1 MFIPNFKA
9 KSFAIYGLGIT
20 GKSVLNFLQ
29 KKKVKNIFAH
39 DDKLK
44 VLSGSSKKNF
54 TNHLNLADFI
64 ILSPGISINKSKF
77 KKVLKKNKDK
87 IITDLDLFFLSN
99 KVKKSIIVTGSNGK
113 STTCSIILHALKQN
127 KINSQL
133 VGNIGKPILDYKAS
147 KEKIFVIEASS
158 FQLQYSKFIKPYC
171 AIIINISK
179 DHMDWHGTMNNYIN
193 AKLNIFKN
201 QNRYDK
207 SIINDFKIKRLFKK
221 KRFKGKLIFLNKKII
236 YENEIKNKYLKTKI
250 NQQNIDYAFKVSRL
264 FNISKNNFLNSLKN
278 FRGLE
283 HRYEVFL
290 ETRKF
295 KFINDSKAT
304 SFEASK
310 FALLSSKNIIWILG
324 GLPKEGDS
332 IKLNDI
338 KKNILKAYIVS
349 KYPNFFKSHLEKKIQ
364 YEVIKNFK
372 EVLKKIY
379 NNKKNF
385 KEKVTV
391 LLSPASASYDKYKN
405 FEERGNDF
413 KKIVKNNA
421 RKFY

>member
-1 MFIPNFKA
+1 MLIPNFRA

-44 VLSGSSKKNF
+44 VLSDSSKKNF
-54 TNHLNLADFI
+54 ANNLNLVDFI
-64 ILSPGISINKSKF
+64 ILSPGISIKKSKF
-77 KKVLKKNKDK
+77 RKVLKKNKNK
-87 IITDLDLFFLSN
+87 IITDLDLFFLTN

-113 STTCSIILHALKQN
+113 STTCSIIFHVLKQN
-127 KINSQL
+127 NINSQL

-147 KEKIFVIEASS
+147 KKKIFVIEASS
-158 FQLQYSKFIKPYC
+158 FQLQYSKFIRPYC

-201 QNRYDK
+201 QSKNDK
-207 SIINDFKIKRLFKK
+207 SIFNDFKIKKLFKK
-221 KRFKGKLIFLNKKII
+221 KGFKGKLIFLNKKII
-236 YENEIKNKYLKTKI
+236 HENEIKNKYLKTKI
-250 NQQNIDYAFKVSRL
+250 NQQNIDYAFKVCKL
-264 FNISKNNFLNSLKN
+264 FNISKNDFLNSLDN

-283 HRYEVFL
+283 HRHEVFL
-290 ETRKF
+290 ETKKF
-295 KFINDSKAT
+295 IFINDSKAT

-310 FALLSSKNIIWILG
+310 LALLSSKNIIWILG

-332 IKLNDI
+332 IKLNDV
-338 KKNILKAYIVS
+338 KNNILKAYIVS
-349 KYPNFFKSHLEKKIQ
+349 KYSNFFKSHLEKKIK
-364 YEVIKNFK
+364 YEVKKNFK

-379 NNKKNF
+379 NNKNNF

-391 LLSPASASYDKYKN
+391 LLSPASASYDNYKN

-413 KKIVKNNA
+413 KKIVKYNA

>member
-1 MFIPNFKA
+1 MFISNFKA
-9 KSFAIYGLGIT
+9 KSFAIYGLGVT

-29 KKKVKNIFAH
+29 KKKVKKIFTH
-39 DDKLK
+39 DDKSK
-44 VLSGSSKKNF
+44 VLRSRGKKNF
-54 TNHLNLADFI
+54 AKHLNIVDFI

-77 KKVLKKNKDK
+77 KKVLKKNKNK
-87 IITDLDLFFLSN
+87 IITDLDLFFLTN
-99 KVKKSIIVTGSNGK
+99 KIRKSIIVTGSNGK
-113 STTCSIILHALKQN
+113 STTCSIIFHVLKQN
-127 KINSQL
+127 NIDSQL

-147 KEKIFVIEASS
+147 KKKIFVIEASS
-158 FQLQYSKFIKPYC
+158 FQLQYSKFIRPYC

-201 QNRYDK
+201 QSKNDK
-207 SIINDFKIKRLFKK
+207 SILNDLKIKRLFKK

-264 FNISKNNFLNSLKN
+264 FNISKNDFLNSLKN

>member
-1 MFIPNFKA
+1 M
-9 KSFAIYGLGIT
+9 
-20 GKSVLNFLQ
+20 Q
-29 KKKVKNIFAH
+29 
-39 DDKLK
+39 
-44 VLSGSSKKNF
+44 
-54 TNHLNLADFI
+54 NL
-64 ILSPGISINKSKF
+64 LY
-77 KKVLKKNKDK
+77 
-87 IITDLDLFFLSN
+87 

-113 STTCSIILHALKQN
+113 STTCSIILHVLKQN

-133 VGNIGKPILDYKAS
+133 VGNIGKPILDYKVA

-207 SIINDFKIKRLFKK
+207 SIINDFKIKRLFQK

-250 NQQNIDYAFKVSRL
+250 NQQNVDYAFKVSQL
-264 FNISKNNFLNSLKN
+264 FNISKYNFLNSLKN

-290 ETRKF
+290 ENKKF

-310 FALLSSKNIIWILG
+310 YALLSSKNIIWILG

-332 IKLNDI
+332 IKLNEV
-338 KKNILKAYIVS
+338 KRNILKAYIVT
-349 KYPNFFKSHLEKKIQ
+349 KYSNFFRNHLRKKIK

-372 EVLKKIY
+372 EALKKIY
-379 NNKKNF
+379 NDKNQF

-391 LLSPASASYDKYKN
+391 LFSPASASYDKYKN
-405 FEERGNDF
+405 FEERGNVF
-413 KKIVKNNA
+413 KKIVKYNA

>member
-1 MFIPNFKA
+1 MFISNFKA

-20 GKSVLNFLQ
+20 GKSALNFLK
-29 KKKVKNIFAH
+29 KKKVKKIFVY

-44 VLSGSSKKNF
+44 VVRGRSKKNF
-54 TNHLNLADFI
+54 ANYLNFVDFI

-77 KKVLKKNKDK
+77 KKVLKKNKNK

-113 STTCSIILHALKQN
+113 STTCSIIFHVLKQN

-133 VGNIGKPILDYKAS
+133 VGNIGKPILNFKAS
-147 KEKIFVIEASS
+147 KKKIFVIEASS

-179 DHMDWHGTMNNYIN
+179 DHLDWHGTMNNYIN

-201 QNRYDK
+201 QSKYDK
-207 SIINDFKIKRLFKK
+207 SIVNNLKIKKLFKK
-221 KRFKGKLIFLNKKII
+221 KGFKGKLIFLKKKMI
-236 YENEIKNKYLKTKI
+236 YKNEIKNKYLKTKI
-250 NQQNIDYAFKVSRL
+250 NQQNIDYAFKVSKL

-283 HRYEVFL
+283 HRHEVFL
-290 ETRKF
+290 ETKNF

-310 FALLSSKNIIWILG
+310 HALLSSKNIIWILG
-324 GLPKEGDS
+324 GLPKEGDC
-332 IKLNDI
+332 IKLNNV
-338 KKNILKAYIVS
+338 KKNILKAYIIS
-349 KYPNFFKSHLEKKIQ
+349 KYSKFFKSHLEKEIIC
-364 YEVIKNFK
+364 EVMKNLK
-372 EVLKKIY
+372 ETLKKIY
-379 NNKKNF
+379 NDKKKF

-391 LLSPASASYDKYKN
+391 LFSPASASYDKYKN

-413 KKIVKNNA
+413 KKIVKYNA
-421 RKFY
+421 KNFY

>member
-77 KKVLKKNKDK
+77 KKVLKKNKNK
-87 IITDLDLFFLSN
+87 IITDLDLFFLTN
-99 KVKKSIIVTGSNGK
+99 KIRKSIIVTGSNGK
-113 STTCSIILHALKQN
+113 STTCSIIFHVLKQN
-127 KINSQL
+127 NIDSQL

-147 KEKIFVIEASS
+147 KKKIFVIEASS
-158 FQLQYSKFIKPYC
+158 FQLQYSKFIRPYC

-201 QNRYDK
+201 QSKNDK
-207 SIINDFKIKRLFKK
+207 SILNDLKIKRLFKK

-264 FNISKNNFLNSLKN
+264 FNISKNDFLNSLKN

>member
-77 KKVLKKNKDK
+77 KKVLKKNKNK
-87 IITDLDLFFLSN
+87 IITDLDLFFLTN
-99 KVKKSIIVTGSNGK
+99 KIRKSIIVTGSNGK
-113 STTCSIILHALKQN
+113 STTCSIIFHVLKQN
-127 KINSQL
+127 NIDSQL

-147 KEKIFVIEASS
+147 KKKIFVIEASS
-158 FQLQYSKFIKPYC
+158 FQLQYSKFIRPYC

-201 QNRYDK
+201 QSKNDK
-207 SIINDFKIKRLFKK
+207 SILNDLKIKRLFKK

>member
-1 MFIPNFKA
+1 MFISNFKA
-9 KSFAIYGLGIT
+9 KSFAIYGLGVT

-29 KKKVKNIFAH
+29 KKKVKKIFTH
-39 DDKLK
+39 DDKSK
-44 VLSGSSKKNF
+44 VLRSRGKKNF
-54 TNHLNLADFI
+54 AKHLNIVDFI

-113 STTCSIILHALKQN
+113 STTCSIILHVLKQN

-207 SIINDFKIKRLFKK
+207 SIINDFKIKRLFQK
-221 KRFKGKLIFLNKKII
+221 KRFKGKLIFLNKKLI

-250 NQQNIDYAFKVSRL
+250 NQQNVDYAFKVSRL

-278 FRGLE
+278 FKGLE
-283 HRYEVFL
+283 HRHEVFL
-290 ETRKF
+290 ENKKF

-310 FALLSSKNIIWILG
+310 YALLSNKNIIWILG

-332 IKLNDI
+332 IKLNEV
-338 KKNILKAYIVS
+338 KKNILKAYIVT
-349 KYPNFFKSHLEKKIQ
+349 KYSNFFKIHLRKKIK

-372 EVLKKIY
+372 EALKKIY
-379 NNKKNF
+379 NDKNQF

-391 LLSPASASYDKYKN
+391 LFSPASASYDKYKN
-405 FEERGNDF
+405 FEERGNVF
-413 KKIVKNNA
+413 KKIVKYNA
-421 RKFY
+421 RNFY

>member
-1 MFIPNFKA
+1 MFISNFKA
-9 KSFAIYGLGIT
+9 KSFAIYGLGVT

-29 KKKVKNIFAH
+29 KKKVKKIFTH
-39 DDKLK
+39 DDKSK
-44 VLSGSSKKNF
+44 VLRSRGKKNF
-54 TNHLNLADFI
+54 AKHLNIVDFI

-207 SIINDFKIKRLFKK
+207 SIINDFKIKRLFQK
-221 KRFKGKLIFLNKKII
+221 KRFKGKLIFLNKKLI

-250 NQQNIDYAFKVSRL
+250 NQQNVDYAFKVSRL

-278 FRGLE
+278 FKGLE
-283 HRYEVFL
+283 HRHEVFL
-290 ETRKF
+290 ENKKF

-310 FALLSSKNIIWILG
+310 YALLSNKNIIWILG

-332 IKLNDI
+332 IKLNEV
-338 KKNILKAYIVS
+338 KKNILKAYIVT
-349 KYPNFFKSHLEKKIQ
+349 KYSNFFKIHLRKKIK

-372 EVLKKIY
+372 EALKKIY
-379 NNKKNF
+379 NDKNKI

-391 LLSPASASYDKYKN
+391 LFSPASASYDKYKN
-405 FEERGNDF
+405 FEERGNVF
-413 KKIVKNNA
+413 KKIVKYNA
-421 RKFY
+421 RNFY

>member
-1 MFIPNFKA
+1 MFISNFKA
-9 KSFAIYGLGIT
+9 KSFAIYGLGVT

-29 KKKVKNIFAH
+29 KKKVKKIFTH
-39 DDKLK
+39 DDKSK
-44 VLSGSSKKNF
+44 VLRSRGKKNF
-54 TNHLNLADFI
+54 AKHLNIVDFI

-207 SIINDFKIKRLFKK
+207 SIINDFKIKRLFQK
-221 KRFKGKLIFLNKKII
+221 KRFKGKLIFLNKKLI

-250 NQQNIDYAFKVSRL
+250 NQQNVDYAFKVSRL
-264 FNISKNNFLNSLKN
+264 FNISKNNFLHSLKN
-278 FRGLE
+278 FKGLE
-283 HRYEVFL
+283 HRHEVFL
-290 ETRKF
+290 ENKKF

-310 FALLSSKNIIWILG
+310 YALLSNKNIIWILG

-332 IKLNDI
+332 IKLNEV
-338 KKNILKAYIVS
+338 KKNILKAYIVT
-349 KYPNFFKSHLEKKIQ
+349 KYSNFFKIHLRKKIK

-372 EVLKKIY
+372 EALKKIY
-379 NNKKNF
+379 NDKNQF

-391 LLSPASASYDKYKN
+391 LFSPASASYDKYKN
-405 FEERGNDF
+405 FEERGNVF
-413 KKIVKNNA
+413 KKIVKYNA
-421 RKFY
+421 RNFY

>member
-1 MFIPNFKA
+1 MFISNFKA

-29 KKKVKNIFAH
+29 KKKVKKIFTH
-39 DDKLK
+39 DDKSK
-44 VLSGSSKKNF
+44 VLRSRGKKNF
-54 TNHLNLADFI
+54 AKHLNIVDFI

-77 KKVLKKNKDK
+77 KKVLKNNKDK

-113 STTCSIILHALKQN
+113 STTCSIILHVLKQN

-201 QNRYDK
+201 QSKYDK

-250 NQQNIDYAFKVSRL
+250 NQQNVDYAFKVSQL
-264 FNISKNNFLNSLKN
+264 FNISKYNFLNSLKN

-290 ETRKF
+290 ENKKF

-310 FALLSSKNIIWILG
+310 YALLSSKNIIWILG

-332 IKLNDI
+332 IKLNEV
-338 KKNILKAYIVS
+338 KRNILKAYIVT
-349 KYPNFFKSHLEKKIQ
+349 KYSNFFRNHLRKKIK

-372 EVLKKIY
+372 EALKKIY
-379 NNKKNF
+379 NDKNQF

-391 LLSPASASYDKYKN
+391 LFSPASASYDKYKN
-405 FEERGNDF
+405 FEERGNVF
-413 KKIVKNNA
+413 KKIVKYNA